1 MRQVLS
7 LCEVRSWSESDVASL
22 ALHANNPAIWRNL
35 RDGAPE
41 PYTAD
46 HAKGYIT
53 RVSEARPETAF
64 AIVVDGGA
72 VGSIGFTLGHNV
84 ERVSAELGYWLA
96 EPYWGRGIATE
107 SVRAV
112 TALAISEH
120 GLTRVFALP
129 FAWNTASCRVLEK
142 AGFTLEA
149 RLRKSAIKEGRL
161 TDQFLYAF
169 VAPD

>member
-1 MRQVLS
+1 MRLVLS
-7 LCEVRSWSESDVASL
+7 LCEVRSWSENDVASL
-22 ALHANNPAIWRNL
+22 TLHANNPAIWRNL
-35 RDGAPE
+35 RDGPE
-41 PYTAD
+41 PYKAED
-46 HAKGYIT
+46 ARDYIT
-53 RVSEARPETAF
+53 RVSEQRPETAF
-64 AIVVDGGA
+64 AIVVDGAA

-112 TALAISEH
+112 TAFAIAEH

-129 FAWNTASCRVLEK
+129 FAGNAASCRVLEK
-142 AGFTLEA
+142 AGFNLEA
-149 RLRKSAIKEGRL
+149 RLRKSAKKDGRV

-169 VAPD
+169 IAPD

>member
-1 MRQVLS
+1 MRLVLS
-7 LCEVRSWSESDVASL
+7 LCEVRSWSETDVASL

-35 RDGAPE
+35 RDGAPD
-41 PYTAD
+41 PYKVEDAR
-46 HAKGYIT
+46 AYIT
-53 RVSEARPETAF
+53 RVAEQRPETAF
-64 AIVVDGGA
+64 AIVVDNAA

-112 TALAISEH
+112 TAFALAEH
-120 GLTRVFALP
+120 GLTRVFSLP
-129 FAWNTASCRVLEK
+129 FAWNAASCRVLEK

-149 RLRKSAIKEGRL
+149 RLRKSAKKEGRV

-169 VAPD
+169 VTPD

>member
-1 MRQVLS
+1 MLLS
-7 LCEVRSWSESDVASL
+7 RCEVRSWSESDVASL

-35 RDGAPE
+35 RDGPPE
-41 PYTAD
+41 PYTPDDAR
-46 HAKGYIT
+46 AYINQ
-53 RVSEARPETAF
+53 VSKQRRETVF
-64 AIVVDGGA
+64 AITVDGAA

-96 EPYWGRGIATE
+96 EPYWGRGITTE
-107 SVRAV
+107 VVRAM
-112 TALAISEH
+112 TPLAIAEH

-129 FAWNTASCRVLEK
+129 FVGNAASCRVLEK

-149 RLRKSAIKEGRL
+149 RLRKSAKKMGRV